1 MTFEMRY
8 RHADRAVRTV
18 VAVGTVAVLAALV
31 VTPAA
36 AQRSVWIV
44 DDLVRGVHQPMIFDT
59 RTRAPALSAGPALVA
74 PQPVAGNLPYVVLGC
89 RFSDKL
95 AHTPV
100 ERANEFIGNSYPGM
114 DHFWRET
121 SYNAL
126 TLSGSSFAGW
136 FNLPKPE
143 ADYSPGGN
151 VQPLLLAG
159 DCMNA
164 ADAAVN
170 FLGYSGVILLV
181 NGAVLV
187 NGQAAALA
195 TQEPLAIPVDGQTRD
210 YRAVLL
216 SEAAI
221 TIQYFWAHEMGHSL
235 GMIHTAAP
243 GNTYLLSSGWDLMSS
258 GGYQDAQLGTR
269 VGGHVSNLH
278 KYIMGW
284 IPGSRVQTVPSGS
297 AVTFELERAAEPG
310 PGGRLIGVLPLGG
323 SAGEFYSIESKR
335 QAGYDRVAA
344 GALPAEGVIIHRVSP
359 NIDPIARLI
368 NDDGGTSTT
377 SPGTYLQP
385 GEQWQDVARNIT
397 VRNLS
402 ATSTGYSVR
411 VCYNAGGTLIGDV
424 NQDGAVNIVDA
435 QLTARYAVGLTVT
448 NPGGVQAAGD
458 VNLDAAVNITDA
470 QLIARF
476 AVGLPTPGSSAGQ
489 GGGGC

>member
-1 MTFEMRY
+1 MRI
-8 RHADRAVRTV
+8 VRTAVV
-18 VAVGTVAVLAALV
+18 VAGVAATLAA
-31 VTPAA
+31 PRAEA
-36 AQRSVWIV
+36 QARGGQRSVWIV
-44 DDLVRGVHQPMIFDT
+44 DDLVRGVHRPMIFDT
-59 RTRAPALSAGPALVA
+59 RRGTPLLSNVPHLVA
-74 PQPVAGNLPYVVLGC
+74 PQPVAGNLAYVVLGC

-100 ERANEFIGNSYPGM
+100 DRASEFIGGSYPGM
-114 DHFWRET
+114 DHYWRET
-121 SYNAL
+121 SYDAL
-126 TLSGSSFAGW
+126 TLGGSSFAGW

-143 ADYSPGGN
+143 AEYSPGGN

-164 ADAAVN
+164 ADPSVN
-170 FLGYSGVILLV
+170 FLAYAGVILLS

-187 NGQAAALA
+187 NGQPAALA
-195 TQEPLAIPVDGQTRD
+195 TQAPLAIPVDGQTRE

-221 TIQYFWAHEMGHSL
+221 NIQYFWAHEMGHSL

-258 GGYQDAQLGTR
+258 GGYQDVQLGSR
-269 VGGHVSNLH
+269 VGVHVSNAH
-278 KYIMGW
+278 KYILGW
-284 IPGSRVQTVPSGS
+284 IPGSRVQTVASGS
-297 AVTFELERAAEPG
+297 AVTFLLERAALPS
-310 PGGRLIGVLPLGG
+310 PGGRLIAVLPLGG

-335 QAGYDRVAA
+335 PAGYDRIAS
-344 GALPAEGVIIHRVSP
+344 GALPAEGVIIHRVNP
-359 NIDPIARLI
+359 NIDPIARLV
-368 NDDGGTSTT
+368 NAGGGTSTT
-377 SPGTYLQP
+377 NEGAYLVP

-397 VRNLS
+397 VRVLD
-402 ATSTGYSVR
+402 ATTTGYNVR

-435 QLTARYAVGLTVT
+435 QLTARYAVGLSVS